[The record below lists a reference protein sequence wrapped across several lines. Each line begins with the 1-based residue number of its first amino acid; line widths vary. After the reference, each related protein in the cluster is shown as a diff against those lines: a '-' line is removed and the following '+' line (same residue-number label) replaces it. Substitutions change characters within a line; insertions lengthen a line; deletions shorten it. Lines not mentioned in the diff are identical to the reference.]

1 MVSVRLSR
9 LLSQAQAI
17 VHEMRF
23 INDAVLAGIN
33 DMDSRYVLSDYAPLI
48 RAQLAE
54 LDKVLADAET
64 TR

>member
-1 MVSVRLSR
+1 
-9 LLSQAQAI
+9 
-17 VHEMRF
+17 MRF

-33 DMDSRYVLSDYAPLI
+33 DIDSRYVLSDYAPLI